1 MIITPSLRQRFAS
14 RDVSVATTRSI
25 LVPVLVGGTAVAFII
40 PLLISPEAMP
50 RPEPLTITTL
60 TGLLAVSLVVG
71 FLTAAWVW
79 AEAALARARGHT
91 DLVMFVG
98 VYAVGGA
105 LVGVV
110 MVYSLPM
117 VGFNGRAPAIV
128 PVLSLAFMA
137 AWTALALGTVREARH
152 RVRDTRREMVN
163 QAASVVLSS
172 ANQSELIADLR
183 NQLNADLEGSLR
195 PTFERTVRRL
205 DSEAEVPEDRGTMSA
220 AQVLTELTEV
230 SVRPF
235 SRVLNRRAQDPGD
248 RRGPIAF
255 IRGVARRQ
263 PFRLV
268 PVTLIFV
275 VTSMAEAWT
284 GGDPVPALTATTV
297 GVACI
302 VGILGLGNVLMSR
315 WPRWHSSIF
324 VASFL
329 ILQVPTVAWIA
340 MNESITTPPAIGE
353 IAVTVLVSACIVW
366 LSSGLGHWRA
376 PQEELLAIYAE
387 DLDSARIEVLAQGEI
402 LRTITKD
409 VARNLHGSVQS
420 QLTACI
426 LALDRAAQAKDLD
439 AHANAVA
446 RARDILSQP
455 LFLPMPE
462 APNTDINATVRDKVA
477 MWQGLAGITAYVDP
491 GLHDLRGL
499 IVARVGEIVEEG
511 VCNAVRHGE
520 ADTVS
525 VQVEDIVEVGVHYVR
540 IRVMDD
546 GRGPGEWAA
555 GLGTAFVDEACAGRW
570 SLQACPA
577 GGGLLDAWV
586 PAGTER
592 P

>member
-1 MIITPSLRQRFAS
+1 MTIAPPLRQRFAS
-14 RDVSVATTRSI
+14 RDVSLATVRSI
-25 LVPVLVGGTAVAFII
+25 MVPVLVGGTAVAFII

-60 TGLLAVSLVVG
+60 MGLLAVSLVVG
-71 FLTAAWVW
+71 FFTAAWVW
-79 AEAALARARGHT
+79 LEAALGRARGHT
-91 DLVMFVG
+91 DLVIFVG
-98 VYAVGGA
+98 VYAIGGA

-110 MVYSLPM
+110 MVICLPM

-137 AWTALALGTVREARH
+137 AWTAFALGTVREASH
-152 RVRDTRREMVN
+152 RVCNTRREMVE
-163 QAASVVLSS
+163 QAAAVVLTS
-172 ANQSELIADLR
+172 ANQSELIVDLR

-195 PTFERTVRRL
+195 PTFERTVTRL
-205 DSEAEVPEDRGTMSA
+205 DSLADLAEDRATMSA
-220 AQVLTELTEV
+220 AQMLTDLTEL

-235 SRVLNRRAQDPGD
+235 SRILNHRAQDPGH

-268 PVTLIFV
+268 PVILIFV
-275 VTSMAEAWT
+275 VTSLAEAWT
-284 GGDPVPALTATTV
+284 GVDPVPALTATTV

-302 VGILGLGNVLMSR
+302 VGILGLGNILMSR
-315 WPRWHSSIF
+315 WPRWHTSIF
-324 VASFL
+324 VASFF

-340 MNESITTPPAIGE
+340 INESITTPRAIGE

-366 LSSGLGHWRA
+366 LSSGVGHWRA
-376 PQEELLAIYAE
+376 PEEELLAIFAE
-387 DLDSARIEVLAQGEI
+387 ELDSARIEVLTQGEI

-420 QLTACI
+420 RLTACV

-439 AHANAVA
+439 AHAHAVA
-446 RARDILSQP
+446 RAREILSQAWFVP
-455 LFLPMPE
+455 IPE
-462 APNTDINATVRDKVA
+462 APNTDIDAMVRDKVA
-477 MWQGLAGITAYVDP
+477 MWQGLAGITAYVDH
-491 GLHDLRGL
+491 GVHDLRGL

-525 VQVEDIVEVGVHYVR
+525 VQVEHIVEVGVRYVR

-546 GRGPGEWAA
+546 GRGPGDWAA
-555 GLGTAFVDEACAGRW
+555 GLGMAFVDEACGGRW
-570 SLQACPA
+570 SLQAGPA

-586 PAGTER
+586 PAGPE
-592 P
+592 